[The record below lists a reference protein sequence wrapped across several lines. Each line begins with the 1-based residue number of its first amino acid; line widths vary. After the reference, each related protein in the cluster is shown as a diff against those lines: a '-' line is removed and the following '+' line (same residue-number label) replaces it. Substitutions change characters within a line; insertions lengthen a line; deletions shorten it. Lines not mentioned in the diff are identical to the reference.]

1 MSGLALPSSSARPRP
16 PPSHPPRPHLPP
28 PPPPARPLAVRRP
41 PSARHRPRPLLRLRR
56 WGPALGTWLRAPSR
70 VPQFTPTCR
79 LPRRAPSSPARS
91 APPRGEGGRRG
102 GSVLRPWEERTAPAS
117 ASPGPRHPPLTWQ
130 PTAARGRGGTGG
142 DEQAT
147 PEPSIAGAW
156 LSRRQGWDP
165 QDSRLRR
172 VAPELIRPRVN
183 NRKKQLPFSQHSCV
197 LRKCWAFPPNPES
210 TAP

>member
-91 APPRGEGGRRG
+91 APRKRRRREARRERPPALGGEN
-102 GSVLRPWEERTAPAS
+102 
-117 ASPGPRHPPLTWQ
+117 GPRLRLPRSPP
-130 PTAARGRGGTGG
+130 PSV
-142 DEQAT
+142 DMAT
-147 PEPSIAGAW
+147 DG
-156 LSRRQGWDP
+156 RQGARRHWRRRASNARAFYRWSLALQEAGMGP
-165 QDSRLRR
+165 AGLSPSPSRARADQ
-172 VAPELIRPRVN
+172 APG
-183 NRKKQLPFSQHSCV
+183 Q
-197 LRKCWAFPPNPES
+197 
-210 TAP
+210 